1 MTKNTKNRVHL
12 AVIGVGNMGVAHAED
27 IVKAEHAELTAVCDI
42 DQEKADRIAAQ
53 HSVTAYYDY
62 RDVLA
67 DPNVDAVLI
76 STPHYDHVPISID
89 ALENGIHVLVEKPIA
104 VHAKDASKMIDAYEA
119 ARAEHP
125 DLVFA
130 AMFMMRTY
138 GFWIKIKDLIDSG
151 EIGQLVRTTW
161 IMTSWFRTQAYYNS
175 GGWRATWAGEG
186 GGVLMNQCPH
196 NLDLYQWLV
205 GMPQRV
211 RGFATL
217 GKYHNIEVED
227 EVTAYFEHENGMV
240 GHFITSTAESPGTNR
255 LEIVGEYGKL
265 VYENDRLIFY
275 RNRQSMLDIV
285 RESPWAYRKVE
296 NWEIEVPYENHGQP
310 GHGLITENFVDA
322 ILNGIPLIAPAAEGY
337 HSVAINNAIML
348 SSLTDR
354 VVEMPIDEDQ
364 MEIHLEKLIANS
376 RYEKPAVVQPAW
388 PNVRETIH

>member
-1 MTKNTKNRVHL
+1 MTKQTKNRVHL

-42 DQEKADRIAAQ
+42 DKEKADRIAAQ
-53 HSVTAYYDY
+53 HGVPAYYDY

-67 DPNVDAVLI
+67 DPNVDAILV

-104 VHAKDASKMIDAYEA
+104 VHAKDAHKMIDAYKA
-119 ARAEHP
+119 ARSEHP
-125 DLVFA
+125 ELVFA

-151 EIGQLVRTTW
+151 EIGRLVRTTW

-265 VYENDRLIFY
+265 VYEDDRLIFY
-275 RNRQSMLDIV
+275 RNRQSMLDVV

-310 GHGLITENFVDA
+310 GHALITENFVDA
-322 ILNGIPLIAPAAEGY
+322 ILNGTPLIAPAAEGY
-337 HSVAINNAIML
+337 NSVVINNAIML
-348 SSLTDR
+348 SSLTNR
-354 VVEMPIDEDQ
+354 VVEMPINEDG
-364 MEIHLEKLIANS
+364 MEAQLQKLIANS